1 LAAFSEKARRWKEQ
15 VAGTSAPPPQGVAVA
30 SGPVVDGWRGSRHR
44 RWRPRARASGRP
56 ASRGA
61 QRGQVVVDLVT
72 DRQSE
77 VVGHASAGESEDGG
91 AGESEDRGARLE
103 VGIDAPSSARLGK

>member
-1 LAAFSEKARRWKEQ
+1 
-15 VAGTSAPPPQGVAVA
+15 
-30 SGPVVDGWRGSRHR
+30 
-44 RWRPRARASGRP
+44 
-56 ASRGA
+56 
-61 QRGQVVVDLVT
+61 VDLVT